1 MRTTSRVL
9 AALFAVVTALLL
21 QVTVLPQLAP
31 LLTWNGVGPGLV
43 LLVVVATALV
53 TDPRFATL
61 TGFAAGLL
69 LDLAPPADH
78 LAGRWA
84 LALLVVGYVV
94 SRLVHDHQP
103 VAPGPLDLGAPR
115 NRPPWSV
122 VAAAAAGGSF
132 VGTSIFVLSGL
143 LLGDQDGAVGG
154 LLQVVGIALVWDVAV
169 ALLVVPA
176 TTWLFAR
183 LSGRRVD
190 PPRVTPRAPRRTQIE
205 TPHDGLRPP
214 RFAPPTDNVAGT
226 PRSR

>member
-1 MRTTSRVL
+1 
-9 AALFAVVTALLL
+9 
-21 QVTVLPQLAP
+21 VTVLPQFHP

-69 LDLAPPADH
+69 LAHAPPADH

-84 LALLVVGYVV
+84 LALLLVGYVV

-103 VAPGPLDLGAPR
+103 VAPDPLDVGAPR
-115 NRPPWSV
+115 NRPPWTV

-132 VGTSIFVLSGL
+132 VGTSVFVLTGL

-154 LLQVVGIALVWDVAV
+154 LLEVVGIALVWDVAV

-176 TTWLFAR
+176 TTWLFAL
-183 LSGRRVD
+183 LSGSRRGV
-190 PPRVTPRAPRRTQIE
+190 PRVTPRIGQRST
-205 TPHDGLRPP
+205 
-214 RFAPPTDNVAGT
+214 AG
-226 PRSR
+226 

>member
-1 MRTTSRVL
+1 MRTTSRLLAVL
-9 AALFAVVTALLL
+9 VAVVAALLL
-21 QVTVLPQLAP
+21 QVTVLPEFAP
-31 LLTWNGVGPGLV
+31 LFTWQGVGPGLV

-61 TGFAAGLL
+61 TGFGAGLL

-103 VAPGPLDLGAPR
+103 VVPGPLEQTAR
-115 NRPPWSV
+115 SRPPWAV

-132 VGTSIFVLSGL
+132 VGTSTFVLSGL

-154 LLQVVGIALVWDVAV
+154 LLEVVGISLVWDVAF

-176 TTWLFAR
+176 TTALIAV
-183 LSGRRVD
+183 LSGGRDDRL
-190 PPRVTPRAPRRTQIE
+190 RVTPRLPRRIT
-205 TPHDGLRPP
+205 TG
-214 RFAPPTDNVAGT
+214 
-226 PRSR
+226 